1 MSGRLM
7 KRPDVA
13 DIERS
18 LDVSLPRAYVE
29 FLTAR
34 RGDSALDATEVLDDA
49 TAIVNATELYRRGFE
64 GLRRWPRELVYVGD
78 QADACP
84 YVLNCTSG
92 EVMQTD
98 KGNLERPALQRW
110 TSFEA
115 YSYSMEPKGP
125 SPGVSPMAAR
135 VMEWLPVIALVVI
148 FVLVPILAYS
158 VRAIFRWLFA

>member
-1 MSGRLM
+1 M
-7 KRPDVA
+7 KRADVA
-13 DIERS
+13 HIERS
-18 LDVSLPRAYVE
+18 LEVSLPRAYVA

-34 RGDSALDATEVLDDA
+34 RGNSALDATDVLEDA

-64 GLRRWPRELVYVGD
+64 GLRPWPSELVYVGD

-84 YVLNCTSG
+84 YAVNCTTG

-98 KGNLERPALQRW
+98 KGNLDRPALRRW
-110 TSFEA
+110 SSFEA
-115 YSYSMEPKGP
+115 FSSSLEPKDS

-158 VRAIFRWLFA
+158 VRALFRWLFV

>member
-1 MSGRLM
+1 MSARLM

-13 DIERS
+13 QIERS
-18 LDVSLPRAYVE
+18 LDVSLPSAYVE
-29 FLTAR
+29 FLTTR
-34 RGDSALDATEVLDDA
+34 RAASALDRTELLDDA
-49 TAIVNATELYRRGFE
+49 TAIVEATELYRRGFE
-64 GLRRWPRELVYVGD
+64 GLRCWPGELVYVGD

-84 YVLNCTSG
+84 YAVSCTTG

-98 KGNLERPALQRW
+98 KGNLDRPALQRW
-110 TSFEA
+110 SSFQA
-115 YSYSMEPKGP
+115 FAASLEPQSP

-135 VMEWLPVIALVVI
+135 VIDWLPVIALVVV